1 VSLIVLGLN
10 HRTVA
15 LEVLERTTIDDPH
28 VAKALVDL
36 TSRDHLSE
44 AAVLST
50 CNRTEVYAMAERF
63 HGAVDDIV
71 AFLSDWAR
79 MPFHPDEGSIY
90 IHHDD
95 GAAAHLFGVAAG
107 LDSAVLGES
116 EILGQVRRAWER
128 AHEEGAVG
136 PTLNAAFRHAVEVGK
151 RARTETGIGRHVTS
165 VSQAAV
171 AMAADRLGGLEG
183 RRVLVLG
190 AGGMGKG
197 IATAL
202 RTAHVSD
209 VLVCNRTWDRALEL
223 AEVVGGRPVPLLDLP
238 TALAEVDLLLTSTG
252 ASSIMVEHGDLE
264 PVMAS
269 RGPDHPLLIV
279 DVAVPRDVDPSAGDL
294 PGVTLLDMTDL
305 QTFAAQGLE
314 KRQREIGKV
323 EEIIEEEVTRWVET
337 NHARRASPLVAALR
351 SRAEEVRT
359 SELERLAGRLTDLDD
374 RQREAVEALTRGIV
388 GKLLHDPT
396 VRLKDAVGTAR
407 GERLAEALRDLFDL

>member
-1 VSLIVLGLN
+1 
-10 HRTVA
+10 
-15 LEVLERTTIDDPH
+15 
-28 VAKALVDL
+28 
-36 TSRDHLSE
+36 
-44 AAVLST
+44 
-50 CNRTEVYAMAERF
+50 
-63 HGAVDDIV
+63 
-71 AFLSDWAR
+71 
-79 MPFHPDEGSIY
+79 
-90 IHHDD
+90 
-95 GAAAHLFGVAAG
+95 
-107 LDSAVLGES
+107 
-116 EILGQVRRAWER
+116 LGQVRRAWER

-171 AMAADRLGGLEG
+171 AMAADRLGGLDG

-190 AGGMGKG
+190 AGGMGQG
-197 IATAL
+197 IATSL
-202 RTAHVSD
+202 RAAHVSD

-223 AEVVGGRPVPLLDLP
+223 AEAVGGRPVPLLDLP
-238 TALAEVDLLLTSTG
+238 AALAEVDLLLTSTG

>member
-1 VSLIVLGLN
+1 
-10 HRTVA
+10 
-15 LEVLERTTIDDPH
+15 
-28 VAKALVDL
+28 
-36 TSRDHLSE
+36 
-44 AAVLST
+44 
-50 CNRTEVYAMAERF
+50 M
-63 HGAVDDIV
+63 
-71 AFLSDWAR
+71 
-79 MPFHPDEGSIY
+79 
-90 IHHDD
+90 
-95 GAAAHLFGVAAG
+95 
-107 LDSAVLGES
+107 
-116 EILGQVRRAWER
+116 GQ
-128 AHEEGAVG
+128 
-136 PTLNAAFRHAVEVGK
+136 
-151 RARTETGIGRHVTS
+151 
-165 VSQAAV
+165 
-171 AMAADRLGGLEG
+171 
-183 RRVLVLG
+183 
-190 AGGMGKG
+190 G
-197 IATAL
+197 IATSL
-202 RTAHVSD
+202 RAAHVSD

-223 AEVVGGRPVPLLDLP
+223 AEAVGGRPVPLLDLP
-238 TALAEVDLLLTSTG
+238 AALAEVDLLLTSTG

-337 NHARRASPLVAALR
+337 NHARRVSPLVAALR